1 MGEAIGIRF
10 DDDTLKKIDE
20 LGIDDDLDRSS
31 AVRKLVNLGYQSHVQ
46 KKATDQYRQG
56 KVTLSQAARTARLTL
71 WEMEKALVESGYK
84 SEYSTEDLESE
95 AKLLRQG

>member
-20 LGIDDDLDRSS
+20 ISEDDDLDRSS
-31 AVRKLVNLGYQSHVQ
+31 AVRKLVNLGYSNHMK
-46 KKATDQYRQG
+46 KKAIEQYRQG
-56 KVTLSQAARTARLTL
+56 QITLSKAAHLAKMTL

-84 SEYSTEDLESE
+84 SEYSVEDLKNEMKS
-95 AKLLRQG
+95 LR